1 MALSSESK
9 FGVKAL
15 TAAVNKVPATPTQIR
30 DLGIF
35 EPQYLTTSYVDVEC
49 QEGRLNLV
57 QSKERGTPFR
67 DARHALAHR
76 AVLHRGFSIA
86 FSSEACPRARPED
99 GRRFA

>member
-35 EPQYLTTSYVDVEC
+35 EPQHLTTS
-49 QEGRLNLV
+49 
-57 QSKERGTPFR
+57 
-67 DARHALAHR
+67 
-76 AVLHRGFSIA
+76 
-86 FSSEACPRARPED
+86 
-99 GRRFA
+99 